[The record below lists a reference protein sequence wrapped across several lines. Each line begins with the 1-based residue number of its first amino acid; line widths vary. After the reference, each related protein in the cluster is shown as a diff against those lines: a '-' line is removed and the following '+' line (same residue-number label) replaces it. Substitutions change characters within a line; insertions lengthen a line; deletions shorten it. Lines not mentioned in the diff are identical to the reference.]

1 MLLLEGATLGRCYS
15 WKVEVVG
22 ATLRELKLGA
32 TLREFEDVGATLREF
47 EDVGVT
53 LREFEDVGGTLR
65 EFTRCYS

>member
-1 MLLLEGATLGRCYS
+1 MKGATFGGCYS

-22 ATLRELKLGA
+22 ATLRELKLDA

-53 LREFEDVGGTLR
+53 LREFTG
-65 EFTRCYS
+65 CYS

>member
-32 TLREFEDVGATLREF
+32 TLRELKMLVLLLGSSLGATLRE
-47 EDVGVT
+47 
-53 LREFEDVGGTLR
+53 LKCSIL
-65 EFTRCYS
+65 